1 MAIHFIPN
9 LGGLRLP
16 RVCCKGKA
24 AVVHTSFSRL
34 AYAGSPQRF
43 LDELLDRWP
52 NLLFPAFCWDSS
64 TLAPASD
71 WVGKN
76 GLIYE
81 RGWISPRIPFD
92 PLRAGIDEKMGILPR
107 TAWNQHVAYRSGHP
121 WHSWV
126 ALGPRA
132 DWLTRDHD
140 WERAHQPL
148 ERLAALD
155 GWVFLLGVSLKYC
168 TAFHLAEEM
177 AGRRPFIRWAIDR
190 TGKVR
195 RIRVGGCANWFERF
209 EEPLRPILHRFWIG
223 RAQCMAFPLRRFLTI
238 VSNEIQLNPDN
249 AVCSSDCLKCRDARA
264 GGPCKS

>member
-1 MAIHFIPN
+1 MAKTFFQFQ
-9 LGGLRLP
+9 
-16 RVCCKGKA
+16 
-24 AVVHTSFSRL
+24 HT
-34 AYAGSPQRF
+34 AKVTTV
-43 LDELLDRWP
+43 
-52 NLLFPAFCWDSS
+52 FPAFTWDS
-64 TLAPASD
+64 TILAAES
-71 WVGKN
+71 KIISQN
-76 GLIYE
+76 GLSHLTK
-81 RGWISPRIPFD
+81 WTSPRTPFD
-92 PLRAGIDEKMGILPR
+92 PFRARIDPKMGILPR
-107 TAWNQHVAYRSGHP
+107 MAWKQPGAKRSGHP

-140 WERAHQPL
+140 WGRAHQPL

-155 GWVFLLGVSLKYC
+155 GWVLLLGVSLKYC

-223 RAQCMAFPLRRFLTI
+223 RAPCMAFPLRRFLTI
-238 VSNEIQLNPDN
+238 VSNEIQLNPDL
-249 AVCSSDCLKCRDARA
+249 AVCSPDCLKCRDARA
-264 GGPCKS
+264 GGPIE